1 MHGLRQRED
10 AALADIVREKA
21 RHAAVHA
28 RVAQPLDGIGRVGNG
43 HGERR
48 AQDGLDVLLRGDEVD
63 HAGLAALGGKQVE
76 ECVIGVLAERVRDL
90 RERLALERLI
100 FLRVQRDRNDVLKAD
115 KVRDVFKVAAR
126 LHALAHGGAGARIA
140 QRGGQRVQPAL
151 LKFRRQNV
159 NELGRAG
166 GIGIHVAGDVQPLRA
181 GVFKEPQHLRHG
193 AAPIPP
199 PDALE
204 VRDLHGAA
212 QLPRDGQHLAQRV
225 HHAVA
230 LLPHMNGDGQPPTA
244 QRLKRADQP
253 LGRVKALG
261 RVAETQ
267 RHAHRAV
274 GE

>member
-1 MHGLRQRED
+1 M
-10 AALADIVREKA
+10 
-21 RHAAVHA
+21 
-28 RVAQPLDGIGRVGNG
+28 
-43 HGERR
+43 
-48 AQDGLDVLLRGDEVD
+48 
-63 HAGLAALGGKQVE
+63 LGGEQVE

-100 FLRVQRDRNDVLKAD
+100 LLRVQRDRNDVLKAN

-126 LHALAHGGAGARIA
+126 LHALAHGGAGAWIA
-140 QRGGQRVQPAL
+140 QRGGQRIQPAL

-230 LLPHMNGDGQPPTA
+230 LLPHMNGDGEPPTA
-244 QRLKRADQP
+244 QRLERADQP